1 MNRAE
6 RRREKRN
13 SEKKVTLSNA
23 EIEEIKRNTADSTF
37 DTILALLYVLPLQIL
52 RNQGWGKVRLQRF
65 NDDLTDL
72 INSTDFKRENVQ
84 SLVEKMKNDYGITF
98 KNQGV

>member
-1 MNRAE
+1 MPGSN
-6 RRREKRN
+6 N
-13 SEKKVTLSNA
+13 SFTSSYY
-23 EIEEIKRNTADSTF
+23 IGTADSTF

>member
-23 EIEEIKRNTADSTF
+23 EIEKIKRNTADSTF